1 MEPPLDGA
9 PEDAHQ
15 ERHHERDQ
23 EDEEQDL
30 GDTGGTGGNATEAQ
44 DRGDQRD
51 DEEHGCPVKHV
62 DLLYLRRLMDLS
74 LGKAALM
81 AGRNLNS
88 GSNARTLKRLFS
100 VELMWRSRGEAR
112 RATSEPTLIN
122 SGTVAALAARP
133 SARCTGW
140 CSTCSM
146 RRTRVARCNCAESST
161 RSRRRRRTSSSVTG
175 GTQSIAKRLLIAPQ
189 HRDGFLQQGLAP
201 LRGFH
206 EVRDAAATREDE
218 DGRETAEDRGAV
230 RLRGPQRQRE
240 DRQHQP
246 EGHQVQPRHRDHE
259 EPHRPGLLLGELDDG
274 ELQARAD
281 G

>member
-100 VELMWRSRGEAR
+100 V
-112 RATSEPTLIN
+112 
-122 SGTVAALAARP
+122 VAVSLKKK
-133 SARCTGW
+133 
-140 CSTCSM
+140 
-146 RRTRVARCNCAESST
+146 E
-161 RSRRRRRTSSSVTG
+161 
-175 GTQSIAKRLLIAPQ
+175 TQS
-189 HRDGFLQQGLAP
+189 
-201 LRGFH
+201 
-206 EVRDAAATREDE
+206 ATIE
-218 DGRETAEDRGAV
+218 
-230 RLRGPQRQRE
+230 
-240 DRQHQP
+240 H
-246 EGHQVQPRHRDHE
+246 
-259 EPHRPGLLLGELDDG
+259 
-274 ELQARAD
+274 
-281 G
+281 